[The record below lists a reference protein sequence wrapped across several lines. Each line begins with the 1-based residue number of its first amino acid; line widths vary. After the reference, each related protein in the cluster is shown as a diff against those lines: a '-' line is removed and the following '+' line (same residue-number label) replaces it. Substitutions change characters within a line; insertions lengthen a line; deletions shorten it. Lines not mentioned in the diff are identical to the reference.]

1 MKAHNMNGP
10 RPARAIAACIA
21 LGLALAAVMVVLYP
35 ALRNQGLAG
44 NRDYE
49 AILGSAPAP
58 GAGARV
64 LQVDALAK
72 DGLVTLSQEEGRYQI
87 AITKAGV
94 LHIRKYNEFY
104 RRIYLE
110 QIRDHYRYRPAP
122 FWLRE

>member
-58 GAGARV
+58 G
-64 LQVDALAK
+64 
-72 DGLVTLSQEEGRYQI
+72 T
-87 AITKAGV
+87 
-94 LHIRKYNEFY
+94 
-104 RRIYLE
+104 
-110 QIRDHYRYRPAP
+110 
-122 FWLRE
+122 